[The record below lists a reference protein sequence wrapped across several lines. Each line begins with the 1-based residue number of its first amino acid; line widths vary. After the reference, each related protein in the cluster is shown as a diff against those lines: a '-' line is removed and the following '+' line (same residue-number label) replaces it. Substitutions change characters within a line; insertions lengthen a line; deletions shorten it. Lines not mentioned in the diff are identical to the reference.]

1 MTTNNIFVD
10 LADLPEDIRAA
21 VEAPLSPAAAA
32 WIDAEARRLRSEG
45 KTVLGW
51 PTDEE
56 FRDLVDQTPFLMLG
70 DGIVRQDEQGDV
82 FEVFDGNRRD
92 TKAFLLRWIAENGS
106 TAL

>member
-1 MTTNNIFVD
+1 MTTNKLFVD
-10 LADLPEDIRAA
+10 LADLPENVRAA
-21 VEAPLSPAAAA
+21 VEAPLSPEAAA
-32 WIDAEARRLRSEG
+32 WMDAEARRHRAEG

-56 FRDLVDQTPFLMLG
+56 IRELVDQTPFLMLG
-70 DGIVRQDEQGDV
+70 DGIVRQDEQGNV

-92 TKAFLLRWIAENGS
+92 TKAFLLNWIAENG